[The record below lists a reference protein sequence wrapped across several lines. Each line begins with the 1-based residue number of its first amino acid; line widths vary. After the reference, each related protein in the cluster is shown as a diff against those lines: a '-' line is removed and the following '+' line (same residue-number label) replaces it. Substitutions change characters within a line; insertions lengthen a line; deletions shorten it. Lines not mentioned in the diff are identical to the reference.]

1 MPVTSERPAQ
11 SFNYLYRKIMA
22 TDETNKNGTKL
33 SRTIFG
39 IVMIC
44 VYIGM
49 GILMFI
55 NFFNFD
61 ANWQW
66 LRWVGGTIFVLYG
79 IWRGIRQFYGLD
91 TRA

>member
-1 MPVTSERPAQ
+1 
-11 SFNYLYRKIMA
+11 MA
-22 TDETNKNGTKL
+22 TTANDTNNKSRL
-33 SRTIFG
+33 SRMIFG

-55 NFFNFD
+55 NFFGFD